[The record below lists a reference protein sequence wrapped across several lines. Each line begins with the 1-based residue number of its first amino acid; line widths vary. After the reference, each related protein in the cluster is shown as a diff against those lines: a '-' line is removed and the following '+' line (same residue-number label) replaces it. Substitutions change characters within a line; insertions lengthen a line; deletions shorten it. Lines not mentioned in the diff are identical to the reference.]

1 MHPSRLLSSPTAPE
15 ALEDDV
21 ILCCKCKIEVTIE
34 NMAAPKKVGSN
45 VKAMRRNCHAVTT
58 MLYRYLGTTLPE
70 EWHQLTA
77 DQQQDFYR
85 KCSAAKAASDG
96 PLRYGSV
103 RAILKESFVEI
114 SSTEDTTEVGGGYQ
128 PLSYWAN
135 PGYDTDKIEESAPR
149 EEHEFLGTTYL
160 VPIKHTSV
168 AEKKKRVERTLVE
181 CERNVK
187 KRKDPELAL
196 PKPKTKRNEN
206 KENENPEPV
215 PTLSEE
221 QKKLKKSL
229 EDFVDLRTD
238 SEDEIQTATLLNS
251 KKSQNSKAMYVP

>member
-1 MHPSRLLSSPTAPE
+1 M
-15 ALEDDV
+15 
-21 ILCCKCKIEVTIE
+21 
-34 NMAAPKKVGSN
+34 
-45 VKAMRRNCHAVTT
+45 
-58 MLYRYLGTTLPE
+58 
-70 EWHQLTA
+70 
-77 DQQQDFYR
+77 
-85 KCSAAKAASDG
+85 
-96 PLRYGSV
+96 
-103 RAILKESFVEI
+103 EI

-135 PGYDTDKIEESAPR
+135 LGYDTDKIEECAPR
-149 EEHEFLGTTYL
+149 EEHDFLGTTYL

-168 AEKKKRVERTLVE
+168 AEKKKRVEQTLVE